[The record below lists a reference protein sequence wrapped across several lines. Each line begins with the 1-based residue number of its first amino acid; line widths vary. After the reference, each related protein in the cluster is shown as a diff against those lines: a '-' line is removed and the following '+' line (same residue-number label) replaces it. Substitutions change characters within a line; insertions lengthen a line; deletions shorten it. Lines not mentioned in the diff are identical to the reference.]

1 VKNLNK
7 QNFIIKWGLNMKKLM
22 SVSIILIAFFLFS
35 CSHGVKKNV
44 TSITASEATVDAD
57 WSPEDV
63 QKVRNYMVD
72 SISNAKFISS
82 MKYRTEKPRWML
94 AKELRNDTDEHIN
107 TRVIMERIRT
117 KLINDGT
124 AIFIDDEALDTA
136 LKQLELQQSDLFN
149 NEKAAKVGKFIG
161 AKLILRGAISNIRK
175 RSERTDINYYNITL
189 QVVDLETLQI
199 LWTDEY
205 EIGRKAEKKKFR

>member
-1 VKNLNK
+1 
-7 QNFIIKWGLNMKKLM
+7 MKKIISILLLLSM
-22 SVSIILIAFFLFS
+22 LVVSCAK
-35 CSHGVKKNV
+35 GVKKDV
-44 TSITASEATVDAD
+44 KSITASEATIDAD

-63 QKVRNYMVD
+63 QKIRDYMVD
-72 SISNAKFISS
+72 SISNAKFIGS

-117 KLINDGT
+117 KLINNGVG
-124 AIFIDDEALDTA
+124 IFIDDEAIETV
-136 LKQLELQQSDLFN
+136 LKQLELQQSDLFDN
-149 NEKAAKVGKFIG
+149 DKAAKVGKFIG

-175 RSERTDINYYNITL
+175 RTERTDINYYNITL

-205 EIGRKAEKKKFR
+205 EIGRKASKSRLR

>member
-1 VKNLNK
+1 MLV
-7 QNFIIKWGLNMKKLM
+7 
-22 SVSIILIAFFLFS
+22 VSCAK
-35 CSHGVKKNV
+35 GVKKDV
-44 TSITASEATVDAD
+44 KSITASEATIDAD

-63 QKVRNYMVD
+63 QKIRDYMVD
-72 SISNAKFISS
+72 SISNAKFIGS

-117 KLINDGT
+117 KLINNGVG
-124 AIFIDDEALDTA
+124 IFIDDEAIETV
-136 LKQLELQQSDLFN
+136 LKQLELQQSDLFDN
-149 NEKAAKVGKFIG
+149 DKAAKVGKFIG

-175 RSERTDINYYNITL
+175 RTERTDINYYNITL

-205 EIGRKAEKKKFR
+205 EIGRKASKSRLR

>member
-1 VKNLNK
+1 MEEK
-7 QNFIIKWGLNMKKLM
+7 MKKIISILLLLSM
-22 SVSIILIAFFLFS
+22 LVVSCAK
-35 CSHGVKKNV
+35 GVKKDV
-44 TSITASEATVDAD
+44 KSITASEATIDAD

-63 QKVRNYMVD
+63 QKIRDYMVD
-72 SISNAKFISS
+72 SISNAKFIGS

-117 KLINDGT
+117 KLINNGVG
-124 AIFIDDEALDTA
+124 IFIDDEAIETV
-136 LKQLELQQSDLFN
+136 LKQLELQQSDLFDN
-149 NEKAAKVGKFIG
+149 DKAAKVGKFIG

-175 RSERTDINYYNITL
+175 RTERTDINYYNITL

-205 EIGRKAEKKKFR
+205 EIGRKVSKSRLR

>member
-1 VKNLNK
+1 
-7 QNFIIKWGLNMKKLM
+7 MKKIISILLLLSM
-22 SVSIILIAFFLFS
+22 LVVSCAK
-35 CSHGVKKNV
+35 GVKKDV
-44 TSITASEATVDAD
+44 KSITASEATIDAD

-63 QKVRNYMVD
+63 QKIRDYMVD
-72 SISNAKFISS
+72 SISNAKFIGS

-117 KLINDGT
+117 KLINNGVG
-124 AIFIDDEALDTA
+124 IFIDDEAIETV
-136 LKQLELQQSDLFN
+136 LKQLELQQSDLFDN
-149 NEKAAKVGKFIG
+149 DKAAKVGKFIG

-175 RSERTDINYYNITL
+175 RTERTDINYYNITL

-205 EIGRKAEKKKFR
+205 EIGRKVSKSRLR